1 MQSPAEYKDPYLA
14 MGKSM
19 HFLQRLEHMYR
30 VLRENFEGIQRFALA
45 LYDGEEDRLST
56 FVYEGD
62 QSSPLLGYELHLS
75 EVPSLKTLVES
86 TAVRVVDD
94 MRCFRSDTPSQHTE
108 ALLSLGYRSSFTM
121 PLMHDGRLLAFLFLN
136 AQPMNYFDAA
146 KVTYC
151 NLWGHLVGQV
161 LARESDSV
169 KRMQGLVHFATDVS
183 GRRSVET
190 DSHVRRMSAYAR
202 MLARELQKRWQLTD
216 AFIEYLS
223 LFAPL
228 HDIGKVGISDSI
240 LHKPGPLTDD
250 EFQTMKKHV
259 TIGKDLVDQ
268 AISHFALGDMEY
280 SDMLRN
286 IVVYHHEKLNGSGYL
301 GCSTDDIP
309 LEARI
314 IAVADILDALLNQ
327 RSYKEPW
334 PLKKALTTMQSMA
347 DAHELDQACIEAL
360 VRCEKQ
366 IEEIQQR
373 YP

>member
-1 MQSPAEYKDPYLA
+1 
-14 MGKSM
+14 
-19 HFLQRLEHMYR
+19 
-30 VLRENFEGIQRFALA
+30 
-45 LYDGEEDRLST
+45 
-56 FVYEGD
+56 
-62 QSSPLLGYELHLS
+62 
-75 EVPSLKTLVES
+75 
-86 TAVRVVDD
+86 
-94 MRCFRSDTPSQHTE
+94 
-108 ALLSLGYRSSFTM
+108 
-121 PLMHDGRLLAFLFLN
+121 
-136 AQPMNYFDAA
+136 
-146 KVTYC
+146 
-151 NLWGHLVGQV
+151 
-161 LARESDSV
+161 
-169 KRMQGLVHFATDVS
+169 
-183 GRRSVET
+183 
-190 DSHVRRMSAYAR
+190 MSAYAR
-202 MLARELQKRWQLTD
+202 MLARELQMRWQLTD

-301 GCSTDDIP
+301 GCSSDDIP